1 MLVVNGELES
11 GPNRFA
17 DSISRR
23 ASTALAAATPLKSSV
38 GKNSSGVLGQSGI
51 FAISVETSGAA
62 EVGVSHNLSRTCPE
76 PNSLFSQRIIF
87 LQDFAMRHLG
97 ELGKITEAC
106 FSYLLDGGTN
116 AKIYA
121 KIVQSSNFRC
131 DSLVADGEFP
141 ASGR

>member
-38 GKNSSGVLGQSGI
+38 GKNWSGVLGQSGI

-62 EVGVSHNLSRTCPE
+62 EAGVSHNLSRTCPE
-76 PNSLFSQRIIF
+76 PNSLFF
-87 LQDFAMRHLG
+87 LKNHFFAG
-97 ELGKITEAC
+97 FCNAS
-106 FSYLLDGGTN
+106 FGGT
-116 AKIYA
+116 
-121 KIVQSSNFRC
+121 
-131 DSLVADGEFP
+131 G
-141 ASGR
+141 